1 MLVAILTVSL
11 PVPAP
16 RTRCQPWLMNLA
28 SAGSTV
34 VNRKLNIFGDL
45 SADEQMKL
53 FQRVEGLCEADR

>member
-1 MLVAILTVSL
+1 
-11 PVPAP
+11 
-16 RTRCQPWLMNLA
+16 MNLA